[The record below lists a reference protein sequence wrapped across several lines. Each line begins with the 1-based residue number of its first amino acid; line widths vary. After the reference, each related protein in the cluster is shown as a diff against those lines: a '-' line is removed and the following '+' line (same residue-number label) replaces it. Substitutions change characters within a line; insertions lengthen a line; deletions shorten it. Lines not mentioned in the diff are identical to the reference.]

1 MGMKKT
7 YRVLCGHEEDSLCLS
22 DAVRI
27 LGDSVRRDIS
37 VCLEIRRS
45 SVVKDAIKE
54 ARKSKFNPQGLLK
67 VYFCLYPNNSLL
79 TRPYIAF

>member
-1 MGMKKT
+1 M
-7 YRVLCGHEEDSLCLS
+7 LCRHEEDSLCLS

-27 LGDSVRRDIS
+27 LGASVRSDIS

-54 ARKSKFNPQGLLK
+54 AQKS
-67 VYFCLYPNNSLL
+67 
-79 TRPYIAF
+79 